1 MDTFKSLSLRE
12 KALFVSLFVMFA
24 FQSPITNEIPYLFY
38 KSDTECLIDDE
49 WKICQEKT
57 ICDNKLE
64 YRFVNTNG
72 VQSVSMNFGLICEK
86 KLLEAVLIFLSP
98 AGSLLAYC
106 VSIFYEIPK
115 DKKFEYIF
123 KILLLEGYSLI
134 SLYIFN
140 SSILMFAL
148 IFFLWNF
155 NYAFIFSQFVYY
167 IADTFPK
174 QLAVNSAILINF
186 VWPAGGLVFLFIAM
200 KDGNWV
206 HHCVFMTGLPILA
219 IAYAIYY
226 LNPRKKCDQDG
237 NDLSDLLLIQSV
249 KLSNL
254 SQENFSI
261 TKEAQLK
268 SNPNQN
274 QDNLKKTNI
283 FSELIKKFNEAKKDH
298 ICYQNMCYYVVV
310 FVVQMV
316 GLNAS
321 FIAYNTVGGNVK
333 NNVINSTILELIG
346 SIFTIYLM
354 QKYNCMKILY
364 YNIIIVSSSQAL
376 VMLDNSQLVQLIAIN
391 ITRFGIKVTFASIMV
406 AQNYILPKQF
416 AQLTFAL
423 SNICTIL
430 VRIMLPFYK
439 YYMDQLGINFF
450 SGIGI
455 CGLISVYLIKKISII
470 SNPFEEENSLEKISS
485 KNKELQ
491 EIRIDQIK
499 KTSS

>member
-1 MDTFKSLSLRE
+1 MESFKSLSLRE
-12 KALFVSLFVMFA
+12 KTLFISLFVMFA
-24 FQSPITNEIPYLFY
+24 FQSPITNELPYLFY
-38 KSDTECLIDDE
+38 KSDMECLTEGE
-49 WKICQEKT
+49 WRMCQEKT
-57 ICDNKLE
+57 VCDNKYE

-72 VQSVSMNFGLICEK
+72 VQSVSMNFGFICEK

-140 SSILMFAL
+140 SSLLMFAL

-155 NYAFIFSQFVYY
+155 NYSFIFSQFVYY

-174 QLAVNSAILINF
+174 QLAINSAILINF
-186 VWPAGGLVFLFIAM
+186 VWPVGGLVFLFIAM

-226 LNPRKKCDQDG
+226 LNPRKRCNQDES
-237 NDLSDLLLIQSV
+237 NLSDFLLIQSV
-249 KLSNL
+249 KISNL

-261 TKEAQLK
+261 TKEAQQQKNLD
-268 SNPNQN
+268 QN
-274 QDNLKKTNI
+274 QDDLKKVNI
-283 FSELIKKFNEAKKDH
+283 FQELIKKFNEAKKDQV
-298 ICYQNMCYYVVV
+298 CCQNMCYYIVVY
-310 FVVQMV
+310 VVQMV

-354 QKYNCMKILY
+354 QKYNSMKILY

-376 VMLDNSQLVQLIAIN
+376 AMLNNQQLVQLIAIN

-430 VRIMLPFYK
+430 IRIMLPFYK
-439 YYMDQLGINFF
+439 YYMDMLGVNFF
-450 SGIGI
+450 SGIGV
-455 CGLISVYLIKKISII
+455 CGLVSVYLIKKITII
-470 SNPFEEENSLEKISS
+470 SNPFEEENSLEKSFS
-485 KNKELQ
+485 KDTELQ
-491 EIRIDQIK
+491 EIQIEKYK
-499 KTSS
+499 KVSS